1 MIRQFVTCAFLHI
14 GVLNFIGVLLSIWFL
29 GSFLESVWGTR
40 RFLIFY
46 LTCALAGGV
55 GSTVLVYALKIPL
68 GFKMPFIGANGAILG
83 MLGVIGI
90 LWADVEFMIIP
101 FLFIFKATYLL
112 WIDFVVA

>member
-46 LTCALAGGV
+46 LTCALAGGG
-55 GSTVLVYALKIPL
+55 GSTVLGYALKIPL
-68 GFKMPFIGANGAILG
+68 GFKMRFMGAKGAIRS

-90 LWADVEFMIIP
+90 LLADVAFMMTQFP
-101 FLFIFKATYLL
+101 FI
-112 WIDFVVA
+112 V